1 MDLNITGLRIGTSL
15 LAMLLVLSLAN
26 TMPAAASDYTLG
38 IFGNANE
45 DDTINMQDVTYTE
58 RIIMELNDETQ
69 FADAKYD
76 GEVDILDVTQ
86 IELIILGREK
96 ELTVLDSADRT
107 VTLKMPVERIVV
119 LTYPDAEA
127 IKIVKAEERVVGV
140 SSDIK
145 ARKTFFPE
153 LSRLPSAGV
162 TSNPDLERIIEL
174 NPDIIF
180 TGKLKSMGA
189 NLEDKLPET
198 IPVTCWDMG
207 RLEVMTK
214 NIQMLGYIL
223 GNTEDAQEFCTFY
236 QEYIDETIGDRV
248 SEIPESDRKKVYV
261 EYCKDYKTFA
271 TGSSGHEICVAAGG
285 VNIAADLP
293 RFSEKP
299 IAEVDQEWLIEE
311 NPDVI
316 VKVVCCKSGLCGYGE
331 DDMEAMRQ
339 VREQIMSR
347 PGWEGM
353 TAVDENRV
361 YLIDVDLVGSTA
373 NFVGAT
379 YMAKWLYPDLF
390 EDLDPK
396 AFHQEYL
403 TRFQQLD
410 YDLGE
415 NGVFVCPEVT

>member
-1 MDLNITGLRIGTSL
+1 MKVNRILVGMTMTL
-15 LAMLLVLSLAN
+15 LLLTL
-26 TMPAAASDYTLG
+26 PAAASDYTLG

-58 RIIMELNDETQ
+58 LIILEYKDATEL
-69 FADAKYD
+69 ADAKYD
-76 GEVDILDVTQ
+76 GEIDILDMTQ
-86 IELIILGREK
+86 IALIILGQEK
-96 ELTVLDSADRT
+96 ELTVIDSADRT
-107 VTLKMPVERIVV
+107 VTVQKPVERIVV

-145 ARKTFFPE
+145 RRKTFFPE

-180 TGKLKSMGA
+180 TGKLKSMGS
-189 NLEDKLPET
+189 NLENKLPDT
-198 IPVTCWDMG
+198 IAVTCWDMG
-207 RLEVMTK
+207 RLEVMVK

-223 GNTEDAQEFCTFY
+223 GNTEDATEFCTFY
-236 QEYIDETIGDRV
+236 QEYIDETIGERV
-248 SEIPESDRKKVYV
+248 SEIPESDRELVYI
-261 EYCKDYKTFA
+261 EHCKDYRAFA

-299 IAEVDQEWLIEE
+299 IVEVDQEWLIEE
-311 NPDVI
+311 NPDLI
-316 VKVVCCKSGLCGYGE
+316 VKVVCCKSGLCGYEE
-331 DDMEAMRQ
+331 DAPEAMGQ
-339 VREQIMSR
+339 EREQIMSR
-347 PGWEGM
+347 SGWGGL

-361 YLIDVDLVGSTA
+361 YLIDMDLVGSTA

-403 TRFQQLD
+403 TRFQRLD
-410 YDLGE
+410 YDLDE

>member
-1 MDLNITGLRIGTSL
+1 MRTSIIVGITISM
-15 LAMLLVLSLAN
+15 MLLCYTL
-26 TMPAAASDYTLG
+26 PAAASDNTLS

-58 RIIMELNDETQ
+58 LIILEYRDATEL
-69 FADAKYD
+69 ADAKYD
-76 GEVDILDVTQ
+76 GEIDILDMTQ
-86 IELIILGREK
+86 IALIILGREK
-96 ELTVLDSADRT
+96 ELTLIDSADRIVT
-107 VTLKMPVERIVV
+107 VNKPVKRIVV

-153 LSRLPSAGV
+153 LSILPSAGV

-214 NIQMLGYIL
+214 NIRMLGYIL
-223 GNTEDAQEFCTFY
+223 GNTEDAREFCTFY
-236 QEYIDETIGDRV
+236 QEYIDETIGARV
-248 SEIPESDRKKVYV
+248 SEIPESDRERVYI
-261 EYCKDYKTFA
+261 EHCKDYRAFA

-311 NPDVI
+311 NPDLI

-331 DDMEAMRQ
+331 DDPEAMGQ
-339 VREQIMSR
+339 ERERIMSR
-347 PGWEGM
+347 LGWGGM
-353 TAVDENRV
+353 TAVAENRT
-361 YLIDVDLVGSTA
+361 YLIDMDLVGSTA

-390 EDLDPK
+390 EDLDPE

-403 TRFQQLD
+403 TRFQRLD
-410 YDLGE
+410 YDLNG

>member
-1 MDLNITGLRIGTSL
+1 MIYIKISTLVGITIGLLL
-15 LAMLLVLSLAN
+15 LAL
-26 TMPAAASDYTLG
+26 PAAASDYTLG
-38 IFGNANE
+38 VFGNANE

-58 RIIMELNDETQ
+58 LIILEYRDATEL
-69 FADAKYD
+69 ADAKYD
-76 GEVDILDVTQ
+76 DSIDILDMTQ
-86 IELIILGREK
+86 IALIILGREK
-96 ELTVLDSADRT
+96 ELTLIDSADRT
-107 VTLKMPVERIVV
+107 VTVNKPIERIVV

-145 ARKTFFPE
+145 ARETFFPE
-153 LSRLPSAGV
+153 LSKLPSAGV

-180 TGKLKSMGA
+180 TGKLKSMGT
-189 NLEDKLPET
+189 NLENKLPDT
-198 IPVTCWDMG
+198 IAVTCWDMG

-223 GNTEDAQEFCTFY
+223 GNTEDAREFCTFY
-236 QEYIDETIGDRV
+236 QEYIDEMIGERV
-248 SEIPESDRKKVYV
+248 SEIPESDRERVYI
-261 EYCKDYKTFA
+261 EHCDDYRAFA
-271 TGSSGHEICVAAGG
+271 TSSSGHEICVAAGG

-293 RFSEKP
+293 CFSEKP

-316 VKVVCCKSGLCGYGE
+316 VKAVRCKSGLCGYGE
-331 DDMEAMRQ
+331 DDPEAMRLE
-339 VREQIMSR
+339 REWIMSR
-347 PGWEGM
+347 SGWEGM
-353 TAVDENRV
+353 TAVAENRT
-361 YLIDVDLVGSTA
+361 YLIDMDLVGSTA

-379 YMAKWLYPDLF
+379 YMAKWLYPDIF
-390 EDLDPK
+390 EDLNPE

-403 TRFQQLD
+403 TRFQRLD
-410 YDLGE
+410 YDLDG

>member
-1 MDLNITGLRIGTSL
+1 MRITTISVGITM
-15 LAMLLVLSLAN
+15 MLLLTL
-26 TMPAAASDYTLG
+26 PAAASDYTLG

-58 RIIMELNDETQ
+58 LIILEYRDATEL
-69 FADAKYD
+69 ADAKYD
-76 GEVDILDVTQ
+76 GEIDILDMTQ
-86 IELIILGREK
+86 IALIILGREK

-107 VTLKMPVERIVV
+107 VTVKMPVERIVV

-145 ARKTFFPE
+145 RRNTFFPE
-153 LSRLPSAGV
+153 LSKLPSAGV

-174 NPDIIF
+174 NPDIVC

-189 NLEDKLPET
+189 NLEDKLPDA
-198 IPVTCWDMG
+198 IAVTCWDMG

-223 GNTEDAQEFCTFY
+223 GNTEDAREFCTFY
-236 QEYIDETIGDRV
+236 QEYIDEMIWERV
-248 SEIPESDRKKVYV
+248 SEIPEDDRERVYI
-261 EYCKDYKTFA
+261 EYCDDYRAFA

-293 RFSEKP
+293 CFSEKP

-316 VKVVCCKSGLCGYGE
+316 VKTVRCKTGLCGYGE
-331 DDMEAMRQ
+331 DDPEAMRLE
-339 VREQIMSR
+339 RERIMSR

-353 TAVDENRV
+353 TAAENRT
-361 YLIDVDLVGSTA
+361 YLIDMDLVGSTA
-373 NFVGAT
+373 NFVGAA

-390 EDLDPK
+390 EDLDPE

-403 TRFQQLD
+403 TRFQRLD
-410 YDLGE
+410 YDLDG

>member
-1 MDLNITGLRIGTSL
+1 MNPNKTGLRIGTSL
-15 LAMLLVLSLAN
+15 LAMLMVLSLAT
-26 TMPAAASDYTLG
+26 TMPAAASDYTLE

-45 DDTINMQDVTYTE
+45 DETINMQDVTYTE
-58 RIIMELNDETQ
+58 LIILEYKDATEL
-69 FADAKYD
+69 ADAKYD
-76 GEVDILDVTQ
+76 GEIDILDMTQ
-86 IELIILGREK
+86 IALIILGREK
-96 ELTVLDSADRT
+96 ELTIIDAADRT
-107 VTLKMPVERIVV
+107 VTVNKPVERIVV

-153 LSRLPSAGV
+153 LSILPSAGV

-189 NLEDKLPET
+189 NLEDKLPDT

-223 GNTEDAQEFCTFY
+223 GNTEDATEFCTFY
-236 QEYIDETIGDRV
+236 QEYIDETIGERV
-248 SEIPESDRKKVYV
+248 SKIPESDRKRVYI
-261 EYCKDYKTFA
+261 EYCKDYRAFV
-271 TGSSGHEICVAAGG
+271 TGSAGHEICVAAGG
-285 VNIAADLP
+285 VNIAAGLP

-331 DDMEAMRQ
+331 DDPEAMGQ
-339 VREQIMSR
+339 ERERIMSR
-347 PGWEGM
+347 PGWGGT
-353 TAVDENRV
+353 TAVDENRT
-361 YLIDVDLVGSTA
+361 YLVDMDLVGSTA

-403 TRFQQLD
+403 TRFQRLD

>member
-1 MDLNITGLRIGTSL
+1 MKTNILVGISMTLLL
-15 LAMLLVLSLAN
+15 LAL
-26 TMPAAASDYTLG
+26 PAAASDYTLD

-58 RIIMELNDETQ
+58 LIILEYRDATEL
-69 FADAKYD
+69 ADAKYD
-76 GEVDILDVTQ
+76 GSIDILDMTQ
-86 IELIILGREK
+86 IALIILGREK
-96 ELTVLDSADRT
+96 ELTLIDSADRT
-107 VTLKMPVERIVV
+107 VTVNKPIERIVV

-145 ARKTFFPE
+145 ARDTFFPE
-153 LSRLPSAGV
+153 LSKLPSAGV

-180 TGKLKSMGA
+180 TGKLKSMGT
-189 NLEDKLPET
+189 NLENKLPDT
-198 IPVTCWDMG
+198 IAVTCWDMG

-223 GNTEDAQEFCTFY
+223 GNTEDAREFCTFY
-236 QEYIDETIGDRV
+236 QEYIDEMIWERV
-248 SEIPESDRKKVYV
+248 SEIPEDDRERVYI
-261 EYCKDYKTFA
+261 EYCDDYRAFA

-293 RFSEKP
+293 CFSEKP

-316 VKVVCCKSGLCGYGE
+316 VKTVRCKTGLCGYGE
-331 DDMEAMRQ
+331 DDPEAMRLE
-339 VREQIMSR
+339 RERIMSR

-353 TAVDENRV
+353 TAAENRT
-361 YLIDVDLVGSTA
+361 YLIDMDLVGSTA
-373 NFVGAT
+373 NFVGAA

-390 EDLDPK
+390 EDLDPE

-403 TRFQQLD
+403 TRFQRLD
-410 YDLGE
+410 YDLDG

>member
-1 MDLNITGLRIGTSL
+1 MDLNRSRLRIGTSL
-15 LAMLLVLSLAN
+15 LAMLLMLSLA
-26 TMPAAASDYTLG
+26 TIPAAASDFTLG
-38 IFGNANE
+38 IYGNANE

-58 RIIMELNDETQ
+58 LIILEYRDET
-69 FADAKYD
+69 ALSDAKYD
-76 GEVDILDVTQ
+76 YRINMQDVTQ

-96 ELTVLDSADRT
+96 ELTLIDSADRT
-107 VTLKMPVERIVV
+107 VTVNKPVERIVV

-140 SSDIK
+140 SLDIK
-145 ARKTFFPE
+145 TRETFFPE
-153 LSRLPSAGV
+153 LSKLPSTGV

-180 TGKLKSMGA
+180 TGKLKSMGT
-189 NLEDKLPET
+189 NLENKLPDT
-198 IPVTCWDMG
+198 IAVTCWDMG

-223 GNTEDAQEFCTFY
+223 GNTEDAGEFCTFY
-236 QEYIDETIGDRV
+236 QEYIDEMIGERV
-248 SEIPESDRKKVYV
+248 SEIPESDRERVYI
-261 EYCKDYKTFA
+261 EYCDDCIAFA

-285 VNIAADLP
+285 ANIAADLP
-293 RFSEKP
+293 CFSEKP

-316 VKVVCCKSGLCGYGE
+316 VKAVRCKSSLCGYE
-331 DDMEAMRQ
+331 KDDPEAMIQ
-339 VREQIMSR
+339 ERERIMSR
-347 PGWEGM
+347 AGWEGL
-353 TAVDENRV
+353 TAVSDNRF
-361 YLIDVDLVGSTA
+361 YLIDMDLVGSTA

-379 YMAKWLYPDLF
+379 YMAKWLYPDQF

-403 TRFQQLD
+403 TRFQRLD
-410 YDLGE
+410 YDLDG